1 MIDLDTISL
10 KTDGSKDMN
19 IGESKG
25 RQGDRKNGGR
35 DGREEM
41 GVKVNERKDKEVR
54 SHAKN
59 RSN

>member
-19 IGESKG
+19 IG
-25 RQGDRKNGGR
+25 DRKNDGR
-35 DGREEM
+35 DGREKM
-41 GVKVNERKDKEVR
+41 GVKVNGKKDKEVR